1 MTRRAPV
8 YAGGLIKSPVL
19 CYTNNMNGP
28 DQFKKPSLSK
38 SMFFLMV
45 ILGVT
50 VLKFAS
56 SVLLPLTIA
65 ILLAFVLEPVVRF
78 LGKYHISRLASILLS
93 SALIIIG
100 LYSMGLALFSS
111 GRTILSSYPRYED
124 RLTEIYVG
132 IARFF
137 ELSYDEHLSFLENLW
152 NQLGIRTRIRG
163 ITLSLSNASI
173 IFLKDAF
180 MVVLFVFF
188 LLTEASF
195 FKEKIFLAFEHKHS
209 GQIYKISH
217 DVVHEVTRYLSIK
230 FLISLATGVA
240 VAGLLKIAGLEFP
253 LVWGMIQF
261 ILNFIPNIGSIAVGV
276 AASVFALLQFWPSPQ
291 PVILVALIM
300 LGTNMVIG
308 NVVEPKV
315 MGDNLGLSPIVVL
328 VSLAIWGW
336 IWGFAGMILAVPMT
350 VIVRIVCENIPSLE
364 PVSILLASQ
373 RSLAARRAAARINA
387 PPDNEAPRTE

>member
-1 MTRRAPV
+1 
-8 YAGGLIKSPVL
+8 
-19 CYTNNMNGP
+19 
-28 DQFKKPSLSK
+28 
-38 SMFFLMV
+38 
-45 ILGVT
+45 
-50 VLKFAS
+50 LKFAA

-78 LGKYHISRLASILLS
+78 LGKYHIPRIASILLS
-93 SALIIIG
+93 SALIVIG

-132 IARFF
+132 IASFF

-152 NQLGIRTRIRG
+152 NQLGIRTRVRV
-163 ITLSLSNASI
+163 ITLSLSNEFL

-195 FKEKIFLAFEHKHS
+195 FKDKVFLAFENKRS

-230 FLISLATGVA
+230 FLISLVTGAV
-240 VAGLLKIAGLEFP
+240 VAGLLKLAGLEFP

-261 ILNFIPNIGSIAVGV
+261 ILNFIPSIGSIAVGV
-276 AASVFALLQFWPSPQ
+276 AAGVFALLQFWPFPQ
-291 PVILVALIM
+291 PVITVALIM
-300 LGTNMVIG
+300 LGTNMIIG
-308 NVVEPKV
+308 NVMEPKI
-315 MGDNLGLSPIVVL
+315 MGDNLGLSPIAVL
-328 VSLAIWGW
+328 VSLVVWGW

-350 VIVRIVCENIPSLE
+350 VIIRIICENISSLE
-364 PVSILLASQ
+364 PVSILLASH
-373 RSLAARRAAARINA
+373 RSLAAKKNAREKEQE
-387 PPDNEAPRTE
+387 PETPSE

>member
-1 MTRRAPV
+1 
-8 YAGGLIKSPVL
+8 
-19 CYTNNMNGP
+19 
-28 DQFKKPSLSK
+28 
-38 SMFFLMV
+38 MV
-45 ILGVT
+45 ILGVA
-50 VLKFAS
+50 VLKLTS

-78 LGKYHISRLASILLS
+78 LGKYHIPRITSILLS
-93 SALIIIG
+93 SALIVIG

-111 GRTILSSYPRYED
+111 GRTILSSYPKYED

-152 NQLGIRTRIRG
+152 NQLGIRTRVRI
-163 ITLSLSNASI
+163 ITLSLSNDFI
-173 IFLKDAF
+173 IFLKDAL

-195 FKEKIFLAFEHKHS
+195 FRDKVFLAFEGKRS

-230 FLISLATGVA
+230 FLISLATGAV

-261 ILNFIPNIGSIAVGV
+261 ILNFIPSIGSIAAGVG
-276 AASVFALLQFWPSPQ
+276 ASVFALLQFWPLPQ
-291 PVILVALIM
+291 PVIAVALSM
-300 LGTNMVIG
+300 LGTNMIIG
-308 NVVEPKV
+308 NVLEPKI

-328 VSLAIWGW
+328 VSLVIWGW

-350 VIVRIVCENIPSLE
+350 VIIRIVCENIPSLE

-373 RSLAARRAAARINA
+373 RSLAARKARAAQEAALAAAQAA
-387 PPDNEAPRTE
+387 PATGDGDSRTE